1 MEAEIEKAF
10 ADETRLLKAAPQLRV
25 SKDFAAR
32 VMAATA
38 ADRQFRFLPDRSAV
52 FAIAASIVAL
62 LAACAI
68 FFRPVPKFAGGDETI
83 RLVSVE
89 VLAEDPVEGPSA
101 IARIWEDL
109 KRTARLAFSS
119 HSRAAEE

>member
-10 ADETRLLKAAPQLRV
+10 ADETRLLKSAPQLRASV
-25 SKDFAAR
+25 DFAAR
-32 VMAATA
+32 VMAAA
-38 ADRQFRFLPDRSAV
+38 MADRPRRFLPDRSAV
-52 FAIAASIVAL
+52 FAVAASVVAL

-68 FFRPVPKFAGGDETI
+68 FLRPVPKFSGGDDTI

-89 VLAEDPVEGPSA
+89 VLAEDPIEGPSA

-109 KRTARLAFSS
+109 KRPARLAFSS
-119 HSRAAEE
+119 RSSEE

>member
-1 MEAEIEKAF
+1 MEAELEKAF
-10 ADETRLLKAAPQLRV
+10 EEETRLLKAAPRLRV
-25 SKDFAAR
+25 SQDFVAR
-32 VMAATA
+32 VMSAAA
-38 ADRQFRFLPDRSAV
+38 ADRARRFVPDRSAV
-52 FAIAASIVAL
+52 FAIAASVVAL

-68 FFRPVPKFAGGDETI
+68 FMRPVPRFSGGDETI

-109 KRTARLAFSS
+109 KRTARLAFSAS
-119 HSRAAEE
+119 SAGE